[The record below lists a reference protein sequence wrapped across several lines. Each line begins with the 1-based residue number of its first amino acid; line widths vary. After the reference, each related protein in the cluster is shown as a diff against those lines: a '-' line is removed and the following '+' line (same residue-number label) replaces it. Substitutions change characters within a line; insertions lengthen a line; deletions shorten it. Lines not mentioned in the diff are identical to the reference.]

1 MVGAFN
7 VASLFAA
14 WLNAVT
20 VGEDRIHRLYRSRGT
35 GGASSP
41 QLEGALW
48 EGAAVMRGL
57 PALAARAEGGRQRGG
72 MLPRSDALLMVLI
85 CL

>member
-1 MVGAFN
+1 
-7 VASLFAA
+7 
-14 WLNAVT
+14 
-20 VGEDRIHRLYRSRGT
+20 
-35 GGASSP
+35 
-41 QLEGALW
+41 
-48 EGAAVMRGL
+48 MRGL